1 MVLPSRRFR
10 RLRRHCASR
19 LASLDLPPTA
29 DLTVLCEHVARRRDR
44 PIRLLPMPL
53 HEARPCGVWLALPDA
68 DLIAYEAG
76 TNRLHQD
83 HIVAH
88 ELAHL
93 ICGHANLAGAP
104 RLDTRTLFPDLDPKL
119 VRAFL
124 QRTHYSDDQEQEAE
138 VMASLL
144 LSRLSRRYA
153 TPGGHAELTS
163 RLAQALLPPH
173 RRGGRTD
180 A

>member
-19 LASLDLPPTA
+19 LAALELPATA
-29 DLTVLCEHVARRRDR
+29 DLTVLCEHLARRRGR

-53 HEARPCGVWLALPDA
+53 SEARPCGLWLALPDV
-68 DLIAYEAG
+68 DLIAYESG
-76 TNRLHQD
+76 TNRLHQE

-93 ICGHANLAGAP
+93 ICGHANLSGGP
-104 RLDTRTLFPDLDPKL
+104 GLDTRALFPDLDPKL
-119 VRAFL
+119 VRALL
-124 QRTHYSDDQEQEAE
+124 QRSHYSDDQEQEAE
-138 VMASLL
+138 VMASML
-144 LSRLSRRYA
+144 LSRLSRPPA
-153 TPGGHAELTS
+153 APDGPAGVTS
-163 RLAQALLPPH
+163 RLAQALLPP